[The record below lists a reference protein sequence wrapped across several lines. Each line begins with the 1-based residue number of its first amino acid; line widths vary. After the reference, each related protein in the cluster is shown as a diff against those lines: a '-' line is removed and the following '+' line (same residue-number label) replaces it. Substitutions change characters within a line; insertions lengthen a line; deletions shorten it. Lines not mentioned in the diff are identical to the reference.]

1 MARQEIDLTTPQPN
15 GKMGEPTKSAW
26 EKVNEMTLELYAPRI
41 TVGTYGNRPLY
52 SANVG
57 TEYYATDTKELYYA
71 TASGWIVLPS
81 GGSELGFSSRNTSF
95 ITTSQSFV
103 DVPSLTVSFVAGE
116 RPSLV
121 EWGAT
126 ITVASGIA
134 VLALFVDG
142 VQIGQV
148 LNGGTSTLSLSSIAR
163 INNKTPGSTVT
174 AKLMARST
182 GAASLTILGDQ
193 ADQSRI
199 RVSTT

>member
-26 EKVNEMTLELYAPRI
+26 EKVNAMTAELYAPRI
-41 TVGTYGNRPLY
+41 ATGTYANRPIY
-52 SANVG
+52 SSNVG
-57 TEYYATDTKELYYA
+57 AEYYANDTKELYYA
-71 TASGWIVLPS
+71 TSSGWIVLPS
-81 GGSELGFSSRNTSF
+81 GGSELGFSGRNTNFVTS
-95 ITTSQSFV
+95 SQSFV
-103 DVPSLTVSFVAGE
+103 DVPSLVVTFIAGE
-116 RPSLV
+116 RPTLV
-121 EWGAT
+121 EFGAT
-126 ITVASGIA
+126 ITTTSGIG
-134 VLALFVDG
+134 VLALFVDN

-148 LNGGTSTLSLSSIAR
+148 LNGITGTLSLSSMAR

-182 GAASLTILGDQ
+182 GATSLTIIGDP